1 MHEFC
6 IIRINLILILVIA
19 LWLILAF
26 DTWDLQKRRV
36 QQTRSPCALSI
47 LMDPRRELRHL
58 CKADRV
64 TAETHGHTPSPC
76 SRYSKHKN
84 ACSENP
90 PSAFHL
96 VSCVCRG
103 MLLTIPLT
111 GLIQLWCTYFGTRVT
126 NGSFCY
132 SVFLA
137 SLKETHLLDLINRSW
152 CFELNV
158 RPLTSTHMTLLK
170 CPILL

>member
-1 MHEFC
+1 MYEFC

-76 SRYSKHKN
+76 SRYSKHKKRLFWKPTFCISFGFLCTSWDASN
-84 ACSENP
+84 HP
-90 PSAFHL
+90 PYWIDSTVVHIFWNK
-96 VSCVCRG
+96 SNEWEF
-103 MLLTIPLT
+103 LL
-111 GLIQLWCTYFGTRVT
+111 
-126 NGSFCY
+126 FCLF
-132 SVFLA
+132 SIF
-137 SLKETHLLDLINRSW
+137 KRDTFIRS
-152 CFELNV
+152 NQ
-158 RPLTSTHMTLLK
+158 
-170 CPILL
+170 